1 MKKVFSI
8 IINTSEGEYIIPMP
22 EDVVFEC
29 SIDKSELKLE
39 NIATIHAFPK
49 KHRFNITG
57 TTEQF
62 LLLGKNLEW

>member
-22 EDVVFEC
+22 EDVVFEH
-29 SIDKSELKLE
+29 SIDESELKLE
-39 NIATIHAFPK
+39 NIAIIHTFPK
-49 KHRFNITG
+49 KYRFNITG

-62 LLLGKNLEW
+62 FLLGENLKW